1 MTNDIA
7 GVSGAELLAQA
18 PDALIFADREGVIRM
33 WNAAATEVFGH
44 NSEEAIGQSLDL
56 IIPERF
62 REAHWTGFDRALAAG
77 ETKYRGQALPTRSER
92 NGEPIYVELTFAMVH
107 DSSDAVVGVMCGA
120 RDITKRFQDER
131 EMRTRLRELEA
142 AQQGGASGTTP
153 AS

>member
-1 MTNDIA
+1 MTNEIA
-7 GVSGAELLAQA
+7 GVDGLELLQQA

-33 WNAAATEVFGH
+33 WNAAATDIFGH
-44 NSEEAIGQSLDL
+44 SAEAAIGQSLDL

-107 DSSDAVVGVMCGA
+107 DSSDAVVGVLCGA